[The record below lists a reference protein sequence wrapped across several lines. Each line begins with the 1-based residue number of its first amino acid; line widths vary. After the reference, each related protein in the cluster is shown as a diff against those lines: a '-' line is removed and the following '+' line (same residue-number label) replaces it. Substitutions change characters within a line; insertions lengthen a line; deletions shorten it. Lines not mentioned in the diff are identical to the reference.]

1 LEFLAALR
9 DKVVINID
17 ESIICQTDHRKY
29 SWMIPGANTL
39 QLKSDRMSQ
48 VSLIM
53 GVASDGRLFFTAN
66 KGSNKGSTIF
76 LFLKKLVA

>member
-1 LEFLAALR
+1 
-9 DKVVINID
+9 
-17 ESIICQTDHRKY
+17 
-29 SWMIPGANTL
+29 MIPKKNTL

-66 KGSNKGSTIF
+66 RGSNNGSTVL
-76 LFLKKLVA
+76 LFLQKLVAQLDLENSEWRASTVLLLDNAPYHKGFKLK